1 MFQKIKWLKMRNK
14 TIYDVIIIG
23 SGIAGLNL
31 SNILPK
37 DKKVLIVTKERSW
50 DCNTFY
56 AQGGIA
62 VAVDEDDIKA
72 HIKDTLDAGAGL
84 CDEKAVRVMCSDGI
98 GVVKDLMDRGC
109 PFDKDENGNILYTK
123 EAAHSKNRIIHAGGD
138 ATGREVHK
146 FLMFE
151 NPHELLYN
159 TTVTDLLIENDICY
173 GVKVYNCGKI
183 RNYYAKTVVIASGG
197 VGSIYEYHTNSY
209 TISGELQGIALEK
222 GLRLRDMEMMQFHP
236 TVFIH
241 SVGARKQLLTEALRG
256 EGAWI
261 VDEDGKRFLFE
272 YDDRGELSPR
282 SVVSRAIFEYKA
294 KTKKEVFLDLGMFD
308 KEFFKKRFPTI
319 YYNLKDL
326 GYNLPESKVPI
337 SPAFHYSMGGIEVD
351 LDGKVKGMKNLY
363 AIGEVAN
370 TRVHGANRLASNSLL
385 EGLVFSKRAKESIL
399 KDSFEFDIKEFSEE
413 EEELFKPSDKK
424 IKNELRRLMWESAG
438 VVRSRKKLED
448 TLLKIDGFLGLDIGK
463 FLRLRLKTSRKIVK
477 STICKEES
485 IGVHYIVD

>member
-1 MFQKIKWLKMRNK
+1 MQKNK
-14 TIYDVIIIG
+14 IYDVIIIG

-31 SNILPK
+31 ANILPT

-62 VAVDEDDIKA
+62 VARDESDVEA

-84 CDEKAVRVMCSDGI
+84 CDEEAVRVMCSDGI
-98 GVVKDLMDRGC
+98 EAVANLIERGC
-109 PFDKDENGNILYTK
+109 PFDRDEKGEILYTK
-123 EAAHSKNRIIHAGGD
+123 EAAHSTNRIIHAGGD

-159 TTVTDLLIENDICY
+159 STVTDLLIEDNICH
-173 GVKVYNCGKI
+173 GVKVYSSGKI
-183 RNYYAKTVVIASGG
+183 RNYYAKAVVIASGG

-222 GLRLRDMEMMQFHP
+222 GLELRDMEMMQFHP

-261 VDEDGKRFLFE
+261 VDEDGKRFLFD
-272 YDDRGELSPR
+272 YDKRGELSPR
-282 SVVSRAIFEYKA
+282 SLVSRAIFDYKS
-294 KTKKEVFLDLGMFD
+294 KTKKEVYLDLSMFE

-319 YYNLKDL
+319 YFNLKDL
-326 GYNLPESKVPI
+326 GYNLPEQRVPI
-337 SPAFHYSMGGIEVD
+337 SPAFHYSMGGIKVD
-351 LDGKVKGMKNLY
+351 LDGKVDGVKNLY

-385 EGLVFSKRAKESIL
+385 EGLVFSKRARDSIL
-399 KDSFEFDIKEFSEE
+399 KERFDFEVKKFSEE
-413 EEELFKPSDKK
+413 EEELVKSKDKD
-424 IKNELRRLMWESAG
+424 IKNELRSLMWESAG
-438 VVRSRKKLED
+438 VVRSRKKLES
-448 TLLKIDGFLGLDIGK
+448 TLLKIDSFLDRDIGK

-477 STICKEES
+477 STIYRKES
-485 IGVHYIVD
+485 IGAHYITD